1 MVITGMVY
9 ADIRDYIATH
19 PRSLYLFSSHRD
31 LTPDFSATGR

>member
-19 PRSLYLFSSHRD
+19 LRSLYLLSSHRSSD
-31 LTPDFSATGR
+31 RAARGAA